1 MTVEAGGRAYR
12 CRPPGAKSPVPPC
25 EDHRAKTAPPVPLR
39 PLRTVIYYNAF
50 RFAAVL
56 LAVRPGPRAG
66 EANVPVA
73 AGTRERTART
83 TAGTTTK

>member
-1 MTVEAGGRAYR
+1 M
-12 CRPPGAKSPVPPC
+12 
-25 EDHRAKTAPPVPLR
+25 
-39 PLRTVIYYNAF
+39 IYYNAS

-66 EANVPVA
+66 EANVPAV

-83 TAGTTTK
+83 TAGTTMK